1 MLVAA
6 FPLEVV
12 GESDGRR
19 ERGEEP
25 TPSVLV
31 EAVEDPWH
39 IGGGASHSLA
49 PSHVPGETTPVC
61 GAADGLDEG
70 KGVSLFVV
78 EVAGEHRLELT
89 DEVAETI
96 SSSGQRV
103 VYGVEERLELAVL
116 ALHVVEKPG
125 GTGASGGRP
134 RDRGP

>member
-1 MLVAA
+1 M
-6 FPLEVV
+6 
-12 GESDGRR
+12 
-19 ERGEEP
+19 
-25 TPSVLV
+25 
-31 EAVEDPWH
+31 
-39 IGGGASHSLA
+39 
-49 PSHVPGETTPVC
+49 
-61 GAADGLDEG
+61 
-70 KGVSLFVV
+70 V